1 MDKNNITNECS
12 LQLLKSKYTEKK
24 IYSSYFNILKINK
37 YQKKDVL
44 AYYEKE
50 LRLLKI
56 FQEDLYITHLSNNNN
71 KMKNKDNYNDNLNR
85 QTYIILSRTSLIINV
100 VRLIVNLIASFTSG
114 SYSVISTLLDSF
126 LDLTIGGIIHYA
138 NHAIENTNKLL
149 YPRGRERL
157 EILCGIICAVIMS
170 IANCI
175 MILNSIKVIFTGYK
189 NILNVDT
196 MTILI
201 LLFGVICKFLLLLGC
216 RRINTPSSRVLSV
229 DLKSD
234 ILTNIVAITGAYI
247 GTNYWI
253 YADPIGAILVCS
265 WIVYSWYTSL
275 IEQIP
280 LIVGGQLKQEQY
292 NRVVHLSINHD
303 RRIKYLDH
311 ILVYYI
317 GVKAQV
323 EIYIIM
329 DEKLTLK
336 DTHTII
342 KELKHKLNMLDFVE
356 RVFIHCDY
364 KS

>member
-1 MDKNNITNECS
+1 MDKTNITNEYTF
-12 LQLLKSKYTEKK
+12 QLLKRKYNEKK
-24 IYSSYFNILKINK
+24 IYSSYFDILKINR
-37 YQKKDVL
+37 YKKKEVL

-56 FQEDLYITHLSNNNN
+56 FQEDLYITEFFNNNN
-71 KMKNKDNYNDNLNR
+71 KIKYKENDLDNSNR
-85 QTYIILSRTSLIINV
+85 QTYILLSRASLIINII
-100 VRLIVNLIASFTSG
+100 RLLINFIASITSG
-114 SYSVISTLLDSF
+114 SYSVISTFLDSF
-126 LDLTIGGIIHYA
+126 LDLTTGGIIHYA
-138 NHAIENTNKLL
+138 NHAIDNTNKLL
-149 YPRGRERL
+149 YPRGRDRL

-170 IANCI
+170 IANFL
-175 MILNSIKVIFTGYK
+175 MILNSIKIFFNDY
-189 NILNVDT
+189 NIILNIDT

-201 LLFGVICKFLLLLGC
+201 LLFSVACKFLLLLGC
-216 RRINTPSSRVLSV
+216 RKINTPSSRVLSV

-247 GTNYWI
+247 GTNYWK

-265 WIVYSWYTSL
+265 WIVYSWYVSL

-303 RRIKYLDH
+303 RRIKRLDH

-336 DTHTII
+336 DIHTIT
-342 KELKHKLNMLDFVE
+342 EALKHKLNMLDFVE